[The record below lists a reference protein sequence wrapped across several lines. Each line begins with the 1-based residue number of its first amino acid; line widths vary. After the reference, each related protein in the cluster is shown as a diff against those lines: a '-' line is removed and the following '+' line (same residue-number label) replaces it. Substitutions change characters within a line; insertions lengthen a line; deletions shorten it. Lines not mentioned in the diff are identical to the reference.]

1 MRDEHVEK
9 IGKYIS
15 ILYRQAQKYINR
27 RTQPHGITSSDH
39 AFLINISKNPGINQ
53 RRLARSLAIDEAV
66 VTRGIKRLEDNGF
79 ILREKDPGDL
89 RSFSLYL
96 TAHGEELIP
105 VLMDAFYDLDR
116 ALSNGFQGEELAALM
131 AHLKKMT
138 ENACTAN
145 KETD

>member
-27 RTQPHGITSSDH
+27 RTQPHGLTSSDH
-39 AFLINISKNPGINQ
+39 AFLINISKNPSINQ

-66 VTRGIKRLEDNGF
+66 VTRGIKRLEENGF
-79 ILREKDPGDL
+79 ILRQKDPEDL

-96 TAHGEELIP
+96 TARGEDLIP
-105 VLMDAFYDLDR
+105 VLMDTFYELDY
-116 ALSNGFQGEELAALM
+116 ALSKGFDGEELAALM
-131 AHLKKMT
+131 AQLKKMT
-138 ENACTAN
+138 ENACMAN
-145 KETD
+145 EETD